1 MSVYVRQHVSMS
13 PHVSDM
19 SDGAGAGSNES
30 VIADKPQDLISALR
44 GSRAALQ
51 SSQSEL
57 HMLENDA
64 EKVTQFGD
72 DEGGREG
79 EGMGEHFQLGGA
91 GRYDDA
97 DLSEEFKKSM
107 KSSTKK
113 MFEILR
119 NEASLIEEG
128 VQRAETE
135 VIRKSREAFQLK
147 QDDRTLLRQQELQ
160 DIEINARDQAFNG
173 QMSARGER
181 KAGKI
186 AQRKIMRD
194 TKSRDGQI
202 ITLELANSQLDIVN
216 QTLRYRRRM
225 YDAKVEQLEASHSKQ
240 LRQLPNAQERRVA
253 CERQLLQMEMLPIKD
268 EVIRQSM
275 LKKFRMRTGHQK
287 VTDKR
292 VMDHLLAFQ
301 AVELRHIKDE
311 YELEVFEFEAEQA
324 NVAKDLSSVSQMR
337 VIQTRDLN
345 AEKERLLVLREL
357 AKMKVLRL
365 QHEEQMKRTAHNNR
379 LRLRKMKA
387 FQDKTLK
394 AKAASAGVA
403 SGGTSSN
410 SHAASTNQSTLQ
422 SVMQSGSQTP
432 SKSRGMSRSG
442 SSDSIATGNSFLSTD
457 TADTED
463 LDALDVDADTD
474 VASLSVS
481 IAGMVTSQRLARREL
496 RKVNKAAADKLNLAA
511 DERRQQLMMQQG
523 PELESLVMAQQLE
536 LATLKAVQEKDIAM
550 EESVHDAETNAL
562 IERKTL
568 NFVLNSVD
576 DGIINLSP
584 RGKITRINLATELMF
599 GYEMDEVLGKDIH
612 LLVPVAC
619 RKNGKGLIVNGTRK
633 NGETFP
639 CHVAISEVVAE
650 GIHLFTGILRDVT
663 QERAEAA
670 HAQAIERA
678 RQVELVAAK
687 NQADELLQRMF
698 PATVATQLL
707 SGVQVE
713 PENFKHA
720 TVFFSDVVGFTE
732 IASKCSAIQMVDFLN
747 DLYSAFDN
755 IISQYDAY
763 KVETIGDCYMVVSGC
778 PKPNGDLHAG
788 EIARMALHLV
798 SAVKD
803 ITFKGQ
809 PDLRIK
815 IRVGICTGPLAA
827 GVVGSKMPRYCL
839 FGNTVNV
846 ASRMESNGKAMHI
859 HCTESTFTALQRL
872 GGYHLS
878 VRGTGMDIKGKG
890 KMQTYWLTAKDG
902 FDHAAPTPT
911 AD

>member
-1 MSVYVRQHVSMS
+1 
-13 PHVSDM
+13 
-19 SDGAGAGSNES
+19 
-30 VIADKPQDLISALR
+30 
-44 GSRAALQ
+44 
-51 SSQSEL
+51 
-57 HMLENDA
+57 
-64 EKVTQFGD
+64 
-72 DEGGREG
+72 
-79 EGMGEHFQLGGA
+79 
-91 GRYDDA
+91 
-97 DLSEEFKKSM
+97 M

-324 NVAKDLSSVSQMR
+324 NLAKDLSSVSQMR

-442 SSDSIATGNSFLSTD
+442 SSDSIATGNSFLSTE

-474 VASLSVS
+474 VASLSAS

-698 PATVATQLL
+698 PATVAKQLL

-902 FDHAAPTPT
+902 FEHAAPTPT